1 MARQSLNNINNNHLL
16 FQNLN
21 NDDFESSNNT
31 NMSDSFPI
39 DMDRL
44 SQLTFILLKQIRI
57 LRFPTKILNL
67 IYRSIQTNYSVII
80 TYQRISKK

>member
-39 DMDRL
+39 NMDRL
-44 SQLTFILLKQIRI
+44 SHSSF
-57 LRFPTKILNL
+57 
-67 IYRSIQTNYSVII
+67 
-80 TYQRISKK
+80 